1 MRRGLLLLLALPR
14 AAGNAYNSSAYAPLD
29 GVVGDRLAQM
39 VGFPSLA
46 ALAGPQDLMTSGEVA
61 LLVSGN
67 LMLLEALAP
76 HLLWRRR
83 GPLFVDDGPAGSVD
97 LCVPLCA
104 PNWGCGIRSP
114 PARLCARRWCLGP
127 RKPPTSGLSRPT
139 RRCRGGRFCLRT
151 PAEEP
156 GGMTPM
162 SR

>member
-76 HLLWRRR
+76 HLLWLRR
-83 GPLFVDDGPAGSVD
+83 GPLFTDDASAGSAA
-97 LCVPLCA
+97 LGA
-104 PNWGCGIRSP
+104 S
-114 PARLCARRWCLGP
+114 RLPGAGFRRWSVSS
-127 RKPPTSGLSRPT
+127 RTRPT
-139 RRCRGGRFCLRT
+139 VHPLVRKGEGRGGCDSILGESKSGANRQTQVEELR
-151 PAEEP
+151 
-156 GGMTPM
+156 
-162 SR
+162 